1 MNIKAFW
8 QKSRS
13 SPIINIDYRL
23 LNACL
28 KTIHAHIIF
37 SIKLTDLHGEIRWPV
52 GDRADRRVWDL
63 RPQQLLD
70 PETEER
76 RRDFTSKHQ
85 EYQQL
90 KAVFLFRES
99 ADSRF
104 SLPQAE
110 HYNEDCDE
118 QKTETHH
125 HHDHLHFPISFRDQ
139 THITNESKSRFS
151 STYKTSGAL
160 KSTPNT
166 YRTSAF

>member
-13 SPIINIDYRL
+13 SPIINIDYWL

-52 GDRADRRVWDL
+52 GDRADRWVWDL

-76 RRDFTSKHQ
+76 RRDFTSK

-90 KAVFLFRES
+90 KAVFCLERVQTHVSLFRRQSIIMKTVMNRKLRHTTTTIISTSPS
-99 ADSRF
+99 AS
-104 SLPQAE
+104 
-110 HYNEDCDE
+110 
-118 QKTETHH
+118 ETKHT
-125 HHDHLHFPISFRDQ
+125 SQ
-139 THITNESKSRFS
+139 MNQSQGC
-151 STYKTSGAL
+151 STYKTSSAL

-166 YRTSAF
+166 YRTSAFWN